1 MDLTTE
7 AIKYL
12 TQLKTKPEEHI
23 VDIGNDRYLVI
34 NDDGNVQEIIPTAIL
49 ANDPLE
55 INTLSGMIKYIK
67 ANLDRVD
74 KPLILQV
81 KNETQVLLMGTLAS
95 DGRRET
101 LAVAQAI
108 IQYFDFNN
116 FLDSENF
123 VIAFQ
128 SKFVRN
134 NDRDI
139 LLQVMGKVVEESVK
153 DTGDDGISQAISIRS
168 GVASKADVKV
178 PNPVTLIPY
187 RTFVEVKQPESKFVF
202 RMKDGPRGAIF
213 EADGGA
219 WRNQAISN
227 IREYLENNLREEI
240 SKRKITIIA

>member
-108 IQYFDFNN
+108 IPYFDFNN